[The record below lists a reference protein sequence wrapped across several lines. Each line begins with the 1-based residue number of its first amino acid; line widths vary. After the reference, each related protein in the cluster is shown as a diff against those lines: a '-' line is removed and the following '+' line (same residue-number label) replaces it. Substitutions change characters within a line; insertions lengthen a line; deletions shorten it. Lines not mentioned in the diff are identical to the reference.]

1 MTRVSSRRRPRHLS
15 RALGFASSLALL
27 FAAAATRAQVDLYPP
42 APNVLLLV
50 DTSGSME
57 YKIDGSEVSCSPGN
71 PAGTNE
77 KSRWI
82 QVIEALTGTIDNYS
96 CEKIDRLSTA
106 FRDGV
111 YRLNGQPP
119 YDYNYT
125 VPFHRALSNG
135 CAAMPGVLPGP
146 NAFVYPT
153 GAISFKHY
161 ASMTPC
167 TFSQQPDGIID
178 NFGALVRFGLM
189 TFDTST
195 DPGTG
200 VNGTSPNLA
209 TGIAG
214 TWSYVVGS
222 SVKGAPIK
230 CDLTDQEVGAR
241 NAAAPA
247 WEGRM
252 VNFGNPSTGLSAN
265 LTKAQQIED
274 IIRATRPFGATP
286 IAGMLKD
293 AEDFFR
299 NDQSI
304 DQDPEPAG
312 ATLRFG
318 PSHGGDPY
326 VQLGCREQSILLL
339 SDGQPNLDLRPECEG
354 EEAPACPA
362 DDPDC
367 KCPFD
372 RPENIAL
379 RLASHPSE
387 PVKTSVIAFAL
398 SSFTVGGTTMTC
410 SDDAILDSA
419 CADPGLK
426 ENHDLQACCTLRRI
440 ARDGGGVFASAG
452 SAEELR
458 AAMNQIIS
466 ANIKPSSRTQPVLA
480 SSTSGAASTQRFF
493 SSFRPMKTEP
503 WQGVLERQR
512 YECVDDTENPGQKV
526 PEAQV
531 VDADKG
537 DKFAENLATA
547 PTERNFYTVRSGTGS
562 DTIDPRASIRPGI
575 SDTIDDG
582 VGKRR
587 GSLVHGR
594 PNAPGSDFF
603 SADIAGTSMGM
614 PKNGCG
620 TTNATACGR
629 FFLNWLV
636 GNPNTGSDHSRCAS
650 PTNCNLLGDILH
662 STPKVVGRP
671 VSLLRDETY
680 SKFAY
685 ENAKRPVVL
694 YVSTND
700 GILHAFKTA
709 SNDPEVD
716 KTEEERVLRKTQNE
730 LWAFIPPAVLPDLY
744 KLYPQ
749 NHELLLDG
757 VPVVKDVVAI
767 YDSGT
772 YRFERTVESAQSAS
786 NTWRTVL
793 IQSFGPKRSG
803 YFALDVTEPVPS
815 TGQPL
820 PDVSTNPRRG
830 GPRFLWQLTQDEDKN
845 PLFGQGGVTPLITTL
860 FFDPDGGGDEPREIA
875 VAILPGGPGSVGTP
889 GAENEGCST
898 ADSAFDLAITG
909 ANFEG
914 IEPRTH
920 VKCYAEH
927 PGAHSLTVVRLDTG
941 EIVRSFRRDVTGVST
956 KLQDRVTITKGL
968 DSPVTGQP
976 VAYPADVGAVADRVF
991 VGDAD
996 GRLWKVD
1003 LASQDPED
1011 WSMKLFFD
1019 AFPTGT
1025 GFSNDVM
1032 SGQPIQT
1039 PPVLSVD
1046 EVGNITVAFS
1056 TGDQDTGGTVENLT
1070 NYVWS
1075 LTEVLSSDRQSFE
1088 TKVNWYKPLRDGE
1101 RVTGAMALF
1110 SSELFFS
1117 TYKGPGT
1124 TDVCSSGTSNIYGM
1138 HYLIPKEDTDGD
1150 DGGAPTSVFGGAQ
1163 FATAG
1168 ELAGISP
1175 DSQEQPIVFGV
1186 TVAQLPTCITDQT
1199 GTDDDWLGLGQHSTV
1214 THVNPGKFQLLMQAG
1229 RTGQSIQ
1236 GAETKTITKELETP
1250 QTFSSVDSW
1259 TAILE

>member
-1 MTRVSSRRRPRHLS
+1 MTRESSRRRTRHLS
-15 RALGFASSLALL
+15 RAFGFASSLALL
-27 FAAAATRAQVDLYPP
+27 SGAGIAEAQVDLYPP
-42 APNVLLLV
+42 PPNILLLV

-57 YKIDGSEVSCSPGN
+57 FQVDGSEVTCTPGN
-71 PAGTNE
+71 PAGTNDR
-77 KSRWI
+77 SRWT
-82 QVIEALTGTIDNYS
+82 QVVEALTGTIDNYS
-96 CEKIDRLSTA
+96 CETIDRLSSS

-111 YRLNGQPP
+111 YRLNGEAP

-125 VPFHRALSNG
+125 VPFHRALSGG
-135 CAAMPGVLPGP
+135 CAAMPGNLPGT

-153 GAISFKHY
+153 GAVAFKDY
-161 ASMTPC
+161 ASMATC
-167 TFSQQPDGIID
+167 TFSQQSDGIID

-195 DPGTG
+195 HPGTG
-200 VNGTSPNLA
+200 YSGTSPNLA
-209 TGIAG
+209 NGIQG

-222 SVKGAPIK
+222 SVQGAPAN

-299 NDQSI
+299 NDESV

-312 ATLRFG
+312 ATLAFG
-318 PSHGGDPY
+318 PSHKGDPY
-326 VQLGCREQSILLL
+326 VDLGCREQSILLL
-339 SDGQPNLDLRPECEG
+339 SDGQPNLDLRTECE
-354 EEAPACPA
+354 ESDPSCPET
-362 DDPDC
+362 DPEC

-372 RPENIAL
+372 RPESIAL
-379 RLASHPSE
+379 RLASAAKE

-398 SSFTVGGTTMTC
+398 SSFQVGSTSMTC
-410 SDDAILDSA
+410 NDDEILDSA
-419 CADPGLK
+419 CADPSQS
-426 ENHDLQACCTLRRI
+426 ENHALQACCTLRRI
-440 ARDGGGVFASAG
+440 ARDGGGLFASVG
-452 SAEELR
+452 SAAELR
-458 AAMNQIIS
+458 KAMNEIIS

-480 SSTSGAASTQRFF
+480 SSTSGASSTQRFF
-493 SSFRPMKTEP
+493 SSFRPMKTEA

-512 YECVDDTENPGQKV
+512 YECVDDSENPGQKV
-526 PEAQV
+526 PEAQT

-537 DKFAENLATA
+537 DKFAENIASDPA
-547 PTERNFYTVRSGTGS
+547 NRNFYTVRAGTGS
-562 DTIDPRASIRPGI
+562 APIDPRASIRPGI
-575 SDTIDDG
+575 SDTILDG
-582 VGKRR
+582 VGPYK
-587 GSLVHGR
+587 GTLVHGK
-594 PNAPGSDFF
+594 PNAPSSDLF
-603 SADIAGTSMGM
+603 SADIAGVSMDM
-614 PKNGCG
+614 PKTGCG
-620 TTNATACGR
+620 STNATTCGR
-629 FFLNWLV
+629 FFMNWLV
-636 GNPNTGSDHSRCAS
+636 GNPNSGSEDTRCESAS
-650 PTNCNLLGDILH
+650 NCNLLGDILH

-680 SKFAY
+680 SKFAFD
-685 ENAKRPVVL
+685 NATRPVVL

-709 SNDPEVD
+709 SNDPAD
-716 KTEEERVLRKTQNE
+716 TTEEDRVLRRTNNE

-757 VPVVKDVVAI
+757 APVIKDVVAAFDDDDTI
-767 YDSGT
+767 
-772 YRFERTVESAQSAS
+772 RFERTVANAQSALG
-786 NTWRTVL
+786 TWRTVL
-793 IQSFGPKRSG
+793 IQSFGAKRPG
-803 YFALDVTEPVPS
+803 YFAIDVTEPIPDDSEPIPDPS
-815 TGQPL
+815 
-820 PDVSTNPRRG
+820 DADHSRG
-830 GPRFLWQLTQDEDKN
+830 GPRFLWQLTEDEEGN

-860 FFDPDGGGDEPREIA
+860 FFDPDGGSDSPREIA
-875 VAILPGGPGSVGTP
+875 VAVLPGGVGSIGTP
-889 GAENEGCST
+889 GAGNAGCST
-898 ADSAFDLAITG
+898 AGSTFTG
-909 ANFEG
+909 LPIEAGF
-914 IEPRTH
+914 EPRTH

-941 EIVRSFRRDVTGVST
+941 EIIRTFRRTDTEVPTLKDLSPPRVIVTP
-956 KLQDRVTITKGL
+956 GL
-968 DSPVTGQP
+968 DSPISGQP
-976 VAYPADVGAVADRVF
+976 VAYPSDVGAVADRVF

-1003 LASQDPED
+1003 LSNPDPAS
-1011 WSMKLFFD
+1011 WKMGLFFD
-1019 AFPTGT
+1019 AFSNGT
-1025 GFSNDVM
+1025 FLTNTPS

-1046 EVGNITVAFS
+1046 DRGNITVAIS
-1056 TGDQDTGGTVENLT
+1056 TGDQDTGGTVANLT
-1070 NYVWS
+1070 NYVYS
-1075 LTEVLSSDRQSFE
+1075 LTESLTAERDKFE
-1088 TKVNWYKPLRDGE
+1088 TLVNWYKPLEDGE

-1117 TYKGPGT
+1117 TYKGPEST
-1124 TDVCSSGTSNIYGM
+1124 EVCSSGTSNIYGM
-1138 HYLIPKEDTDGD
+1138 HYLIPKEDTEGD
-1150 DGGAPTSVFGGAQ
+1150 DGGALTNVFGGEE
-1163 FATAG
+1163 FVTAG

-1175 DSQEQPIVFGV
+1175 DDEEQPIVFGV
-1186 TVAQLPTCITDQT
+1186 TVAQLPTCISEQAAAE
-1199 GTDDDWLGLGQHSTV
+1199 DDWLGLGQHSTV

-1229 RTGQSIQ
+1229 RTGQSIE

-1250 QTFSSVDSW
+1250 QSFSSVDSW